1 MRHIIEKAKKTQ
13 HWLKDRI
20 ELRRGLCSTIFGCS
34 ARFFGRQSNK
44 ETTHRLYVRAKAG
57 KLCGEGYSGLGG
69 KAHAGRTRYAAIRQ
83 LFPTLKGEVFLKLKH
98 GHYLCK

>member
-1 MRHIIEKAKKTQ
+1 MRHITEKAKKTQ

-20 ELRRGLCSTIFGCS
+20 ELRRGLCSTVFGCS

-44 ETTHRLYVRAKAG
+44 ETTRGLCVRAKAG
-57 KLCGEGYSGLGG
+57 KRYSGLGG

-98 GHYLCK
+98 GHCLCK